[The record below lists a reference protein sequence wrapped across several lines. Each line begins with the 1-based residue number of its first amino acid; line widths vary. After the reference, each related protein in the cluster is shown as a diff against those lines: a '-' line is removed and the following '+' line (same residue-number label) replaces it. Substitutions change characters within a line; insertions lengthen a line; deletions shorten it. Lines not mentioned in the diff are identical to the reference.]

1 MAEDF
6 SALIKLEV
14 DQKASIAG
22 INTAIQGIQNSIGS
36 IKVKIDFDKDAINS
50 IKSSLGSL
58 KTLTKDIGSTKSSG
72 GNIIGQKGQ
81 IDGVTS
87 SYREMLSL
95 VKEINSKQLKIA
107 SLDTRKDRAEI
118 EALQGSIQKL
128 RERMD
133 GLSFGNM
140 SDTEVRKIYEE
151 YDRADMKLQELK
163 GHMADAARETQLS
176 ERAKAMGESLKQ
188 QAQEAKAAYDSFISD
203 VQKVNSIEL
212 NIAKLDPSTNVEQI
226 KQLNAELEVYR
237 QRVQAY
243 KEANPNADMSEADE
257 IYRRTAE
264 SIGELNAKMA
274 DASRTKAYN
283 QNFKELIATV
293 KEINSL
299 QIKQLGLDPKK
310 NAAEYATLGRQID
323 DLRGK
328 QASLLKTL
336 GDLPADKQQ
345 QYNAVLESTDQ
356 ELARVQARA
365 MDAKTHLGGLFSGI
379 KNSFIQAG
387 AYMFSGYRLFYTMSN
402 AVRNTYQ
409 NIVEID
415 SAMTELKKVTDETT
429 DSYNKFL
436 QDAGKNATR
445 IGSTVTD
452 YINSTADFARL
463 GYNFSEAQKLA
474 EVANIYS
481 VVGDEIDSIDEAS
494 QSVISTM
501 AAFGIEA
508 SDAMSIIDKFNEVG
522 NTFAISS
529 GGIGEALQ
537 RSAAALHTA
546 NATLDES
553 VALITAGNTVVQ
565 NPEMVGVCADDKNG
579 YIG

>member
-72 GNIIGQKGQ
+72 GSLVGQKGQ

-140 SDTEVRKIYEE
+140 SDGQVRKIYEE
-151 YDRADMKLQELK
+151 YDRADMKVQELK
-163 GHMADAARETQLS
+163 GHLADAARETQLS
-176 ERAKAMGESLKQ
+176 ERAKAMGEALKQ
-188 QAQEAKAAYDSFISD
+188 QAQEAKAAYDGFIDD
-203 VQKVNSIEL
+203 VQKLNSIQF
-212 NIAKLDPSTNVEQI
+212 NIAKLDPSRDVEQI
-226 KQLNAELEVYR
+226 KQLNSELEIYR
-237 QRVQAY
+237 QRIATY
-243 KEANPNADMSEADE
+243 KAANPSADMSEANA
-257 IYRRTAE
+257 IYQRTAE
-264 SIGELNAKMA
+264 AIGELNAKMA
-274 DASRTKAYN
+274 DTAKAKAYDAT
-283 QNFKELIATV
+283 FKELISTV

-310 NAAEYATLGRQID
+310 NANEYAVLGKQID
-323 DLRGK
+323 SLTSK
-328 QASLLKTL
+328 QGALLKSL
-336 GDLPADKQQ
+336 GNLPADKQA
-345 QYNAVLESTDQ
+345 QYNAVLEKTDQ
-356 ELARVQARA
+356 ELERVRAKAADARVG
-365 MDAKTHLGGLFSGI
+365 LGNFFSGFG
-379 KNSFIQAG
+379 KSFIQAG
-387 AYMFSGYRLFYTMSN
+387 AYMFSGYRLFSTMTN
-402 AVRNTYQ
+402 AIRSAYRNV
-409 NIVEID
+409 VEID
-415 SAMTELKKVTDETT
+415 SAMTELKKVTDETSE
-429 DSYNKFL
+429 SYNKFL

-508 SDAMSIIDKFNEVG
+508 NDAMSIVDKFNEVG
-522 NTFAISS
+522 KLLPS
-529 GGIGEALQ
+529 
-537 RSAAALHTA
+537 HTVMYEQA
-546 NATLDES
+546 S
-553 VALITAGNTVVQ
+553 
-565 NPEMVGVCADDKNG
+565 G